1 MGILNGKVVLVT
13 GAANGIGRE
22 CAILAAAEGAAVVVN
37 DIGASVTGALD
48 HSAPSAD
55 QTVADIAAAGGK
67 AMANRGSVADYDA
80 VVEMVEQAAA
90 RFGRVDAIINPAGF
104 LRDGMFH
111 KMTPE
116 NWDAVINVH
125 LRGAF
130 NVSRAAI
137 NLFREQ
143 NGGAFVHFAS
153 TTGLIGNLAQ
163 ANYAA
168 AKLGVV
174 GLSRS
179 IAMEG
184 ARSNVRSNIIAP
196 FAWTRMTATIPVV
209 DEASAQRVERFRT
222 GMRSDQVARFAVA
235 LCADGASQVSGQI
248 FAVRGN
254 EIVLFNQPRPIS
266 SVTQPSEWSPAEI
279 VDHALPALSPKF
291 TDLRPS
297 ADSFPYDPV

>member
-1 MGILNGKVVLVT
+1 MGILEGKVILVT
-13 GAANGIGRE
+13 GAAGGIGRE
-22 CAILAAAEGAAVVVN
+22 CALAAAAEGARVLVN
-37 DIGASVTGALD
+37 DIGASVTGAVD
-48 HSAPSAD
+48 DTAPTAA
-55 QTVADIAAAGGK
+55 QTAQEIAAAGGT
-67 AMANRGSVADYDA
+67 AAFNTDSVSDYA
-80 VVEMVEQAAA
+80 GVERMIEQA
-90 RFGRVDAIINPAGF
+90 RDTFGGLHAIINPAGF
-104 LRDGMFH
+104 LRDAMFH

-116 NWDAVINVH
+116 NWDAVIAVH

-130 NVSRAAI
+130 NLSRAAI

-143 NGGAFVHFAS
+143 QGGAFVHFAS

-184 ARSNVRSNIIAP
+184 ARNNVRSNVIAP

-222 GMRSDQVARFAVA
+222 GMRADQVAKFAVA
-235 LCADGASQVSGQI
+235 LAADEASGVTGQI

-254 EIVLFNQPRPIS
+254 EIVLFNQPRPIG
-266 SVTQPSEWSPAEI
+266 SVTQPSGWSPAEI
-279 VDHALPALSPKF
+279 VAHALPALAPRF
-291 TDLRPS
+291 TDLKPS
-297 ADSFPYDPV
+297 ADTFPYDPA